1 MFMVICTF
9 LEGCGG
15 KPADVL
21 FLIDSSSSIHRN
33 DFKKEVKFV
42 KAIVSAFDIGPEK
55 ASVGVSTFS
64 DSFQSVFQLN
74 EFTTK
79 ENILKAL
86 DYVPYLRGGTDTGN
100 ALKNIREYGFN
111 MARPNVAH
119 ILIVI
124 TDGLSRD
131 PADTLLQAK
140 LLKESGVEIFATGV
154 GPFIDKKELRNMAS
168 SSKENFEYNFNV
180 FTFDTLKSIEK
191 ILVNSTCEVVKQQ
204 MEDFRKYTF

>member
-1 MFMVICTF
+1 M
-9 LEGCGG
+9 
-15 KPADVL
+15 
-21 FLIDSSSSIHRN
+21 
-33 DFKKEVKFV
+33 KFV

-86 DYVPYLRGGTDTGN
+86 DHVPYLRGGTDTGN

-140 LLKESGVEIFATGV
+140 LLKESGVEIFAIGV

-191 ILVNSTCEVVKQQ
+191 ILVNSTCEVAKQQ